1 MPGCVAQVFEPVWF
15 PGLAEALAKG
25 TTRLIVGLGERHRE
39 RERERGESGKAKICI
54 RNFSM
59 LGGYPII

>member
-39 RERERGESGKAKICI
+39 RNGKKKDVEHERGKREGKE
-54 RNFSM
+54 R
-59 LGGYPII
+59 